1 MINNLSIAV
10 VIPVY
15 KVERHIKQVIETLP
29 DFIDHVIMVDDN
41 CPNMSL
47 SLIENNKKNTIIKHD
62 KNLGVGGAVVSGY
75 RKALILNSDI
85 VIKVDGDGQMDP
97 NKIMQL
103 IMPLLEEKADYTKG
117 NRFKDYKDLK
127 SMPKIRLFGNSILS
141 FSSKLASGYWNIMD
155 PTNGFTAITKRAI
168 EGLNLDI
175 ISKRYF
181 FETDML
187 IHLNIENC
195 VVKDVPIPANYADEV
210 SSMNIKKIIFSFP
223 PKLLKGFFKRIFL
236 KYYVYDFNM
245 LSIYLIFSLPMLFF
259 GTSYGMYHWIRS
271 SINNAETPIGTVMV
285 SVLPIILGVQFL
297 LQAIQIDM
305 NNVPKKE
312 S

>member
-1 MINNLSIAV
+1 MINNLNIAV

-29 DFIDHVIMVDDN
+29 DFIDHVIVVDDN
-41 CPNMSL
+41 CPKMSL
-47 SLIENNKKNTIIKHD
+47 RLIENNKKNTIIKHD

-75 RKALILNSDI
+75 RKALILNADI

-103 IMPLLEEKADYTKG
+103 ITPILEEKADYTKG
-117 NRFKDYKDLK
+117 NRFKDYKSLK

-141 FSSKLASGYWNIMD
+141 FSTKLASGYWDLMD

-168 EGLNLDI
+168 EGLNLNL

-210 SSMNIKKIIFSFP
+210 SSMNIKNIIFTFP
-223 PKLLKGFFKRIFL
+223 PKLLKGLFKRIFL
-236 KYYVYDFNM
+236 KYYVFDFNM
-245 LSIYLIFSLPMLFF
+245 LSIYLFFGLPMLFF
-259 GTSYGMYHWIRS
+259 GTSYGIYHWIKS
-271 SINNAETPIGTVMV
+271 SFNHAETPVGTVMLA
-285 SVLPIILGVQFL
+285 VLPIILGVQFL
-297 LQAIQIDM
+297 LQAIQIDI
-305 NNVPKKE
+305 NNIPKKE